1 MPASSQ
7 ALIGVNE
14 VGEHDGQGTD
24 TSWGRTQQS
33 GALLQMS
40 VTKQTLMSA
49 QAKMAEDTHIS
60 GVEMTVQF
68 NGIFS
73 ELQNL
78 QRMLG
83 IPAAQF
89 TGDLDSPTQEVL
101 TIDQGSLGSVQKG
114 IYVIGP
120 GPASTRRLEVAVATL
135 GDIGDIEWSD
145 ENWILPQVSWDVL
158 NTADGTGVLTI
169 TDAT

>member
-1 MPASSQ
+1 MPASAQ
-7 ALIGVNE
+7 TLIGVNE
-14 VGEHDGQGTD
+14 IGEHDGSGTD

-33 GALLQMS
+33 GAVLQMS

-49 QAKMAEDTHIS
+49 QAKMAEDNHIS
-60 GVEMTVQF
+60 AVEMSVQF

-89 TGDLDSPTQEVL
+89 SGDLDTPTQEVL
-101 TIDQGSLGSVQKG
+101 TIDQASLGEVEKG

-120 GPASTRRLEVAVATL
+120 GPSSTRRLEVAKALL